1 MAAASIHTLRPDI
14 HAADYESRRLDAV
27 HRYGILDTP
36 PDGTFDRI
44 TAIASRLL
52 STPISIISLVDHDR
66 IWFKSH
72 HGLEVTQIARA
83 PGLCASAIMQLDP
96 WVLTDAKLD
105 PRSLANPLV
114 AGDFGLRF
122 YVGIPLRTHDGFNL
136 GTLCV
141 IDRTPRAVT
150 DEQIAHLKDLA
161 SVVMDQMELRLSARR
176 AIDDLS
182 QMVVQKDAALHR
194 AALLAKEIEHRVMNG
209 LQLVSGTLML
219 QSRSAG
225 DAAAAEELSA
235 AAKRVGSIAQV
246 HRHIY
251 LSDDI
256 ALVDCDEYLRR
267 LCEDLSS
274 MLGESGEILF
284 DGAAIKL
291 TTDQVVALGL
301 IVSELVTNA
310 IKHGKSPI
318 RVAFHRSPEGRYQL
332 RVSDAGGGPPK
343 DLTVSTGRGLGMKI
357 VESQVAKLGGSLHRR
372 TGDGPLETAYVVEF
386 LDNNSKS

>member
-1 MAAASIHTLRPDI
+1 MAAASIHTLHPDI
-14 HAADYESRRLDAV
+14 RAADYEGRRLEALR
-27 HRYGILDTP
+27 RYDILDTP
-36 PDGTFDRI
+36 PDGAFDRI
-44 TAIASRLL
+44 TAIAARLL

-72 HGLEVTQIARA
+72 HGLEIAQIGRA

-105 PRSLANPLV
+105 ARSLANPLV

-141 IDRTPRAVT
+141 IDRMPRPVT
-150 DEQIAHLKDLA
+150 DEQIAHLQDLA
-161 SVVMDQMELRLSARR
+161 SVVMDQMELRLSGRR
-176 AIDDLS
+176 AVNDLS
-182 QMVVQKDAALHR
+182 QVLAQKDAALHR

-219 QSRSAG
+219 QSRSTA

-251 LSDDI
+251 LSNDI
-256 ALVDCDEYLRR
+256 ALVDCKEYLQR
-267 LCEDLSS
+267 LCEDLSG
-274 MLGESGEILF
+274 MLGGAGKISC

-291 TTDQVVALGL
+291 PTDKIVALGL

-318 RVAFHRSPEGRYQL
+318 RVAFQRTPEARFEL
-332 RVSDAGGGPPK
+332 SVSDAGSGPP
-343 DLTVSTGRGLGMKI
+343 DDQAITAGRGLGMKI
-357 VESQVAKLGGSLHRR
+357 VESQVAKLGGSLYRQ
-372 TGDGPLETAYVVEF
+372 TGDGSLATTFVVEF
-386 LDNNSKS
+386 PDDSGKT

>member
-14 HAADYESRRLDAV
+14 PVADYEGRRLDAV
-27 HRYGILDTP
+27 RRYDILDSP
-36 PDGTFDRI
+36 PDGAFDRI
-44 TAIASRLL
+44 TAVAARLL

-72 HGLEVTQIARA
+72 HGLEVTQIGRA
-83 PGLCASAIMQLDP
+83 SGLCASAIMQLDP

-141 IDRTPRAVT
+141 IDRMPRPVT
-150 DEQIAHLKDLA
+150 EEQIAHLKDLA

-194 AALLAKEIEHRVMNG
+194 AELLAKEIEHRVMNG

-225 DAAAAEELSA
+225 NAAVAEELSA

-251 LSDDI
+251 LSNDI
-256 ALVDCDEYLRR
+256 ALVDSEEYLHR
-267 LCEDLSS
+267 LCKDLSG
-274 MLGESGEILF
+274 MLGGAGKIFF
-284 DGAAIKL
+284 DGTAIKL
-291 TTDQVVALGL
+291 ATDKIVALGL

-318 RVAFHRSPEGRYQL
+318 RVAFHRTPEGQYQL
-332 RVSDAGGGPPK
+332 SVSDAGCGPAD
-343 DLTVSTGRGLGMKI
+343 DLAVTAGRGLGMKI

-372 TGDGPLETAYVVEF
+372 TGDGSLETTFVVAF
-386 LDNNSKS
+386 PDDSSKG